1 MIFFSFS
8 INNRSTIFDATFL
21 LSVIIFILFLFN
33 KIGNNKTFFLKFIF
47 ALFLVFPTINFLEN
61 LSRSYIAERSIYLER
76 TQIENIKSFIKNAF
90 SEDNLKYYDKI
101 DSSKDKIFFSE
112 SYYNKS
118 IYNRINFLLIHDN
131 FNYLKTVLSQ
141 KQIED
146 IKKLQINKVISI
158 LPPPVINI
166 FSTNFNKSDY
176 LKYSTASFIYGTYD
190 YMHGPRNVGSA
201 LMTLYIIFD
210 KWIYFILLF
219 LFIPFFIIFDSF
231 YNNKLM
237 FFSPF
242 ILIFFYSTGSGVL
255 NFITASEI
263 SVWFALAFRNIPQT
277 LLFVLIINYFYK
289 FFVKGNIK

>member
-1 MIFFSFS
+1 MVPS
-8 INNRSTIFDATFL
+8 IRRKVDK
-21 LSVIIFILFLFN
+21 N
-33 KIGNNKTFFLKFIF
+33 KILSFYKINK
-47 ALFLVFPTINFLEN
+47 N
-61 LSRSYIAERSIYLER
+61 
-76 TQIENIKSFIKNAF
+76 
-90 SEDNLKYYDKI
+90 NLKNI
-101 DSSKDKIFFSE
+101 DVHLPLGNFICVTGVSGSGKSSLVIDTLYSRLDDF
-112 SYYNKS
+112 YNKS
-118 IYNRINFLLIHDN
+118 LYNRINFLLVHDN
-131 FNYLKTVLSQ
+131 FNYLKTVLTQ

-146 IKKLQINKVISI
+146 IKKLQINKIISI
-158 LPPPVINI
+158 LPQPIINI
-166 FSTNFNKSDY
+166 FTKNFHKADY
-176 LKYSTASFIYGTYD
+176 LKYSTASFMYGTYD

-237 FFSPF
+237 VFSPF

-263 SVWFALAFRNIPQT
+263 SVWFALAFRFIPQT